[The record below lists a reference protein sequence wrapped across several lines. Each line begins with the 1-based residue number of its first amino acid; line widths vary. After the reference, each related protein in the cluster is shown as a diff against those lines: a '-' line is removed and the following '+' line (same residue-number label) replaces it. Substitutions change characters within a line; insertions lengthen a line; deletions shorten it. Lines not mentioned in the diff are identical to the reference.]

1 MNILFKE
8 FCSCFKIKLPI
19 ACRIKSPPPPK
30 PKCFYSQQQQQ
41 ETRLA
46 HNKLKLIELYFRT
59 KFTLCLYRFRF
70 EMTDVVCLTIVIEN
84 FKLQIINNRNIKDI
98 HISTQLKLIVCP
110 IRNCYIIIFNLL
122 RKVFI
127 SFRGNLC
134 MSKT

>member
-19 ACRIKSPPPPK
+19 ACRIKSPPPK

-59 KFTLCLYRFRF
+59 KFNLCLCRFRF